1 MANFSST
8 YPSTRP
14 VFNADFSNAGR
25 LDSRITFSRADTASS
40 GNWSA
45 ATNSPGLA
53 DGSGTANQYYRVSA
67 AGVQDLGS
75 GSISF
80 EVGDYIK
87 YSGSVWFKTT
97 QPISVTYWSN
107 EKHLS
112 SENLFKY
119 SNDLGTGWVEDNLT
133 FTSGQTAPDGG
144 SDAYKV
150 TENSANNEHRSY
162 PTAAISTNGGPTTL
176 SGHFKYIGRQWIL
189 FRLNDGSAYRRVWFD
204 IQNGVLGTADTGITA
219 SITASGNGFY
229 KCVATIAT
237 SNTSYLPVFGG
248 AAANTSIVYTGS
260 GADAFYVWGLQYNH
274 NVGSVLNETS
284 GQIHRAYAPTLKSVS
299 TAGQPRFEYSPTD
312 SASEAIGSSRGLLIE
327 GQSTNLLGSSADFGG
342 SWQIINSTK
351 EIAAVGPDGT
361 LSAIAFREGTN
372 SLEKRLLRYYT
383 GGGGSVTISI
393 YAKLLG
399 NARRLVIR
407 EANASAQYATFDLA
421 TGTVVSGFG
430 SIESVGNGWYR
441 CQLNLSTTGTV
452 QAAGFTLVPADG
464 NYGNREYAGDGYSG
478 LLLAH
483 PQAENQSWASSYIDS
498 GTSGSTATRAA
509 DSASTPIAS
518 TGYSGNNGTMLVEVD
533 GGYGAN
539 PCAVALHDGAGY
551 ERAMIMRDSSTANDS
566 TDFLAFVGDKSGTSS
581 TLNLSGSGS
590 ASKVA
595 VSFATNDFAATAGG
609 GTVVTSTSGVSPAA
623 HLTTLQI
630 GAQIANNPWNGHIKR
645 VALYSEA
652 LSDSN
657 LISLTK

>member
-312 SASEAIGSSRGLLIE
+312 SASMGLLIE
-327 GQSTNLLGSSADFGG
+327 GQSTNKATYSEDFTNGVYTGYRASVDSSAAIAPSGELTADLLRED
-342 SWQIINSTK
+342 STASNTHF
-351 EIAAVGPDGT
+351 IAASTATGLSVGSTQYTVSVFVKAAGR
-361 LSAIAFREGTN
+361 SRFRMFDNNQNTSGD
-372 SLEKRLLRYYT
+372 S
-383 GGGGSVTISI
+383 
-393 YAKLLG
+393 
-399 NARRLVIR
+399 
-407 EANASAQYATFDLA
+407 TFDLSN
-421 TGTVVSGFG
+421 GTVVAGSGA
-430 SIESVGNGWYR
+430 IESCGNGWYR
-441 CQLNLSTTGTV
+441 CSITPTCDYSSNSVVYILLDDGSGTSYTGN
-452 QAAGFTLVPADG
+452 GF
-464 NYGNREYAGDGYSG
+464 SG
-478 LLLAH
+478 LLLWGY
-483 PQAENQSWASSYIDS
+483 QLETGQTFASSPIATNGSAVTRASDS
-498 GTSGSTATRAA
+498 ASMDLTAVGNEVTVTGEAISTAVTSARETVFQVSPSGSTNVSAYAGRAT
-509 DSASTPIAS
+509 
-518 TGYSGNNGTMLVEVD
+518 
-533 GGYGAN
+533 GG
-539 PCAVALHDGAGY
+539 
-551 ERAMIMRDSSTANDS
+551 
-566 TDFLAFVGDKSGTSS
+566 GTSS
-581 TLNLSGSGS
+581 LFYGGSTGVYLSGSTVTAGS
-590 ASKVA
+590 AYK
-595 VSFATNDFAATAGG
+595 FALRTAPANHGMSYNG
-609 GTVVTSTSGVSPAA
+609 GTVATE
-623 HLTTLQI
+623 TTTVGANDFDTLHI
-630 GAQIANNPWNGHIKR
+630 GSRADGSNKLNGHIKR
-645 VALYSEA
+645 LAVFGEA

-657 LISLTK
+657 LQSLTK

>member
-312 SASEAIGSSRGLLIE
+312 SASMGLLIE
-327 GQSTNLLGSSADFGG
+327 GQSTNKATYSEDFTNGVYTGYRASVDSSAAIAPSGELTADLLRED
-342 SWQIINSTK
+342 STASNTHF
-351 EIAAVGPDGT
+351 IAASTATGLSVGSTQYTVSVFVKAAGR
-361 LSAIAFREGTN
+361 SRFRMFDNNQNTSGD
-372 SLEKRLLRYYT
+372 S
-383 GGGGSVTISI
+383 
-393 YAKLLG
+393 
-399 NARRLVIR
+399 
-407 EANASAQYATFDLA
+407 TFDLSN
-421 TGTVVSGFG
+421 GTVVAGSGA
-430 SIESVGNGWYR
+430 IESCGNGWYR
-441 CQLNLSTTGTV
+441 CSITPTCDYSSNSVVYILLDDGSGTSYTGN
-452 QAAGFTLVPADG
+452 GF
-464 NYGNREYAGDGYSG
+464 SG
-478 LLLAH
+478 LLLWGY
-483 PQAENQSWASSYIDS
+483 QLETGQTFASSPIA
-498 GTSGSTATRAA
+498 TNGSAVTRAS
-509 DSASTPIAS
+509 DSASMVDANLFDNGEGALFVENKQPNATQNNAVVSITDGGS
-518 TGYSGNNGTMLVEVD
+518 SNYVRIRGNFGNFRGEVYNNAAIQADLFGGTNDTNYHKQCITYGSNNVSFYVD
-533 GGYGAN
+533 GNKKG
-539 PCAVALHDGAGY
+539 
-551 ERAMIMRDSSTANDS
+551 S
-566 TDFLAFVGDKSGTSS
+566 TDTAAVIPELNTIHIGWAPVTGNGNQHIRRVVVYGNQISETEAAALTS
-581 TLNLSGSGS
+581 
-590 ASKVA
+590 
-595 VSFATNDFAATAGG
+595 
-609 GTVVTSTSGVSPAA
+609 
-623 HLTTLQI
+623 
-630 GAQIANNPWNGHIKR
+630 
-645 VALYSEA
+645 
-652 LSDSN
+652 
-657 LISLTK
+657 